1 MYGLA
6 VCFGVELRTGED
18 FFTKLPLK
26 ILSIILVNIL
36 FVPACRVQA
45 AISHIY
51 TTWNDQIKAFAV
63 ANLLKLLSFPSE
75 ETFKML
81 LLALLKYLVQC
92 LS

>member
-1 MYGLA
+1 MTMYGLA

-51 TTWNDQIKAFAV
+51 TTWNDQIKVFAV
-63 ANLLKLLSFPSE
+63 AISPQTFIISF
-75 ETFKML
+75 
-81 LLALLKYLVQC
+81 
-92 LS
+92 